1 MHTLRSIGSSVAG
14 IAIAAG
20 VLSAPIAS
28 AVEPAEIQG
37 DATPSTIR
45 EVNLTDPAD
54 PENINYAITTKGDNR
69 VVDIAGLKNK
79 DKWKGYAFGHK
90 SKAGKH
96 YGNHVK
102 ALTAT
107 SAAMDGREVPL
118 AVITPDG
125 NFDKKRPTLYL
136 LNGAGGAEQ
145 GMDWLTATANHDVDP
160 ETEGVQDMVDFYTS
174 KDVNV
179 VIPQAGA
186 FSYYTDW
193 VSSPNSGYLK
203 GPQKWETFLTKE
215 LPDALEKHIGGNGK
229 RGIAGMSM
237 SATSSLL
244 LAEHNPGF
252 YNAVGSFSGC
262 AATSRP
268 LPRLYT
274 QLTVNR
280 GGGSADQMWGAMGSE
295 YNVYNDALVNANPN
309 NLGKSET
316 YVSVNSG
323 LGGANDWGVPGS
335 STLIVEGGVIEAA
348 MNSCTHDLKAKMD
361 SQGME
366 ADWNFRNTGTHSWPG
381 WRDDI
386 FSSWKTFERG
396 FAKDAAEAPAEPE
409 VKPNELSIEAPQAE
423 EDAQVKDAPSAADQ
437 SPDKDFVE
445 GMNAEGAATPNAAE
459 TAAAAE
465 TAVAAE

>member
-45 EVNLTDPAD
+45 EVNLTDSAD
-54 PENINYAITTKGDNR
+54 AENINYAITTEGENR
-69 VVDIAGLKNK
+69 VVDIAELKEK

-90 SKAGKH
+90 SKAGKK

-102 ALTAT
+102 VMTAT
-107 SAAMDGREVPL
+107 SAAMGGREVPL

-145 GMDWLTATANHDVDP
+145 GMDWLTATANHDIDP
-160 ETEGVQDMVDFYTS
+160 KAEGMQDMVDFYTS

-215 LPDALEKHIGGNGK
+215 LPGPLEDHIKGNGK

-244 LAEHNPGF
+244 LAQHNQGF
-252 YNAVGSFSGC
+252 YDAAGSFAGC
-262 AATSRP
+262 AATAYP
-268 LPRLYT
+268 LEYQFLRV
-274 QLTVNR
+274 TVNR
-280 GGGSADQMWGAMGSE
+280 GGAQPEQMWGEMGSAT
-295 YNVYNDALVNANPN
+295 NRYNDALMN
-309 NLGKSET
+309 SEKLRGT
-316 YVSVNSG
+316 KLYISSASG
-323 LGGANDWGVPGS
+323 LAGEKDTPSYYINQGYDPALAYVGS
-335 STLIVEGGVIEAA
+335 AQLQVEGGVIESAV
-348 MNSCTHDLKAKMD
+348 NHCTHMLKAKLD
-361 SQGME
+361 KQGIP
-366 ADWNFRNTGTHSWPG
+366 ADYNFRNVGTHSWPG
-381 WRDDI
+381 WEEDMQK
-386 FSSWKTFERG
+386 SWATFE
-396 FAKDAAEAPAEPE
+396 
-409 VKPNELSIEAPQAE
+409 
-423 EDAQVKDAPSAADQ
+423 SAFN
-437 SPDKDFVE
+437 S
-445 GMNAEGAATPNAAE
+445 
-459 TAAAAE
+459 
-465 TAVAAE
+465 